1 MNCGLLRSPPIG
13 FGLRWL
19 TAGGWAWWR
28 PGPGRSGCWDGWDRA
43 CGPGHQRGAGRA
55 AALATQDATGEPRTS
70 GCDHVERAQ
79 RQPDG
84 AGGSPAPR
92 ARPDRYALPVDRACA
107 GEPADRVRCGDA
119 ALRARGAGTGAGRG
133 AARRTGGADP
143 GSEPGLRAAP
153 DPHAGPALGRACAA
167 PGLAG
172 GGDPRFHRLCGAATT
187 ARHRGGLAARG
198 GARAAV
204 GRPVLRHARPDRP
217 LPGRLSG
224 ISCVGGHDGWKGA
237 QPCRDA
243 NSLIFLMPSW
253 TSFWLGPIPRRPL
266 IRTDFLTV

>member
-1 MNCGLLRSPPIG
+1 MPFVYRWSYPLLSCSPGRLGRTVMPRHFVRPLSSAPALPLDQGVVSPPIG

-55 AALATQDATGEPRTS
+55 AAVATQDATGEPRTS

-92 ARPDRYALPVDRACA
+92 ARPDRHALPVDRACA

-119 ALRARGAGTGAGRG
+119 ALRARGAGPGAGRG

-172 GGDPRFHRLCGAATT
+172 GGDPRTHRLCGAATT
-187 ARHRGGLAARG
+187 AQQQLLDTVAAW
-198 GARAAV
+198 
-204 GRPVLRHARPDRP
+204 
-217 LPGRLSG
+217 LPE
-224 ISCVGGHDGWKGA
+224 
-237 QPCRDA
+237 
-243 NSLIFLMPSW
+243 
-253 TSFWLGPIPRRPL
+253 
-266 IRTDFLTV
+266 

>member
-1 MNCGLLRSPPIG
+1 MSHNALVERERVPEWQANTKRLTPSPRIG

-107 GEPADRVRCGDA
+107 GEPAERVRCGDA
-119 ALRARGAGTGAGRG
+119 ALRARGAGTGPGRG
-133 AARRTGGADP
+133 AARRTGGP
-143 GSEPGLRAAP
+143 GERVDQAN
-153 DPHAGPALGRACAA
+153 
-167 PGLAG
+167 
-172 GGDPRFHRLCGAATT
+172 
-187 ARHRGGLAARG
+187 
-198 GARAAV
+198 
-204 GRPVLRHARPDRP
+204 
-217 LPGRLSG
+217 
-224 ISCVGGHDGWKGA
+224 GW
-237 QPCRDA
+237 
-243 NSLIFLMPSW
+243 S
-253 TSFWLGPIPRRPL
+253 
-266 IRTDFLTV
+266 